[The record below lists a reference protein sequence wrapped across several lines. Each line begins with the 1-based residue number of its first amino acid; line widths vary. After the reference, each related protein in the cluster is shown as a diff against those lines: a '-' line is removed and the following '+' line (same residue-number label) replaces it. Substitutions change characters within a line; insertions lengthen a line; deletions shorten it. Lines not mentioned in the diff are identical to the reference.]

1 VTFACG
7 TEPAN
12 EPKRKRGNRINP
24 LLAARA
30 QLRASFL
37 EAFMNVLLTGGY
49 GCIGSWIT
57 KNLLERGERVWIYD
71 LKEDPKRMR
80 LIMDE
85 EAIRRVQFIE
95 GDVTDL
101 SRLRGALSTHQ
112 ITHIVHLA
120 GLQVPV
126 CRADPILGAKVNVIG
141 TLAVFEAVRPLQGQI
156 QRLVYT
162 SSAAVFGPPEHYLP
176 SPPGRGVGGEG
187 RLPDDALLTP
197 STHYGVFKC
206 CNEGNARIYFQD
218 AGISSVGLRPWTV
231 YGVGRDFGMT
241 SEPTKAIKSL
251 ALNRSYHISYGG
263 MQDLQ
268 YVDDVA
274 KIAIRCLEAPYQG
287 AKSYNLRGHV
297 VDLPTFHRALCEV
310 DSSAATRITFGERQ
324 IAIAYDLDDS
334 ALQRDLGPMP
344 ITPLVEGIRLTLD
357 RFRKLNAEGRLDTV
371 DLDAK

>member
-1 VTFACG
+1 
-7 TEPAN
+7 
-12 EPKRKRGNRINP
+12 
-24 LLAARA
+24 
-30 QLRASFL
+30 
-37 EAFMNVLLTGGY
+37 MNVLLTGGY

-57 KNLLERGERVWIYD
+57 RNLLQRGDHVWVYD

-85 EAIRRVQFIE
+85 TQVRQVAFVQ

-101 SRLRGALSTHQ
+101 ARLRDVLEKNRV
-112 ITHIVHLA
+112 THIVHLA

-126 CRADPILGAKVNVIG
+126 CRADPILGAKVNVLG
-141 TLAVFEAVRPLQGQI
+141 TLAVFEAVRQLQGQI

-162 SSAAVFGPPEHYLP
+162 SSAAVFGPPELYPKGPLADKVP
-176 SPPGRGVGGEG
+176 
-187 RLPDDALLTP
+187 LIP

-206 CNEGNARIYFQD
+206 CNEDNARIYFQD
-218 AGISSVGLRPWTV
+218 NGISSIGLRPWTV
-231 YGVGRDFGMT
+231 FGVGRDFGMT

-251 ALNRSYHISYGG
+251 ALNRAYHITYGG
-263 MQDLQ
+263 VQDMQ

-274 KIAIRCLEAPYQG
+274 KIAVRCLEAPYQG

-297 VDLPTFHRALCEV
+297 VDLPTLHRAMCEV
-310 DSSAATRITFGERQ
+310 EPAAAKLITFGERQ

-344 ITPLVEGIRLTLD
+344 LTPLKDGIRQTLEM
-357 RFRKLNAEGRLDTV
+357 FRKLQAEG
-371 DLDAK
+371 